1 MPTPCPHELRNRR
14 ACSFPS
20 PNASQRSIA
29 SQRTHTSTSSTA
41 CATLFKKGFRAGGR
55 RPAFAAA
62 NRAGCESS
70 FQLKLTRASALVVM
84 FFFVLARREKS
95 RSRMIDGVFL
105 NMVGV
110 IGRGKTCTIG
120 CEGRSIANHA
130 ITAIF
135 HERHKIARGF
145 NLWDLEARENI
156 DRFFAEFTR
165 GGNFIGHGKAVVT
178 RRLMGETAHNA
189 CDGMN
194 GAPANERAQL
204 IAQRLNSHSAIEK
217 LGRRFRKGKA
227 LSSPS
232 KSGAAKRTS
241 EAAWF
246 LKAAI
251 HEQFAQNA
259 RALAR
264 LHAKD
269 LLNRKQIGY
278 HVARRAN
285 SANTRGDIARLGE
298 GASSHHR
305 LE

>member
-1 MPTPCPHELRNRR
+1 
-14 ACSFPS
+14 
-20 PNASQRSIA
+20 
-29 SQRTHTSTSSTA
+29 
-41 CATLFKKGFRAGGR
+41 
-55 RPAFAAA
+55 
-62 NRAGCESS
+62 
-70 FQLKLTRASALVVM
+70 
-84 FFFVLARREKS
+84 
-95 RSRMIDGVFL
+95 MIDGVFL
-105 NMVGV
+105 DMIGV
-110 IGRGKTCTIG
+110 IGRGKTCAIG
-120 CEGRSIANHA
+120 CETHSIANHA

-145 NLWDLEARENI
+145 NLWDLEGRENI

-165 GGNFIGHGKAVVT
+165 CGNFIGHGKAVVT

-194 GAPANERAQL
+194 GASANECTQL

-217 LGRRFRKGKA
+217 LGRRFCKGK
-227 LSSPS
+227 STVEPFEIGGGKNEQVSCVV
-232 KSGAAKRTS
+232 
-241 EAAWF
+241 
-246 LKAAI
+246 LKEAAI

-298 GASSHHR
+298 GTSSHHR